1 MVPTTS
7 CVSIRGYRSRP
18 AARAPGSARHEEGL
32 NHGQCGTRT
41 VLVDGRRI
49 NSCLALAVIYDGSEI
64 TTVEGLAAGD
74 TLHPL
79 QAAFIEHDAFQC
91 GYCTPGQLCSAVVM
105 HAARGRP
112 RCGEPRHAGC
122 SAPGGASRGSASSA
136 ALTGRA
142 QRIGDALRQ
151 SGIAP
156 DISADIKGRAVG
168 QDSFLLITGIGGVTA
183 LARSAIGPSS
193 RARRAAFFSERH
205 ARKSSRARKPPKPHT
220 FKQPISMPCSRGRRT
235 RDAMAILDGTRSR
248 RLPPSRGRRAERRCH
263 PSRKSSTA
271 SRRRSA
277 RRSWR
282 ARRCTSHP
290 DRRRRKHPRHR
301 PFRPERETSMGSQMP
316 QPPDRRR
323 NWQREAATGPFA
335 HDGAHV
341 TITARRRERQ
351 SPRRGAGASHRYS
364 RRSIL
369 SPPYSC
375 LASGVLT
382 RCSPTNH
389 TCISLVR
396 ITSETSRS
404 LVPSSPASAAWRAI
418 ARASF
423 RTISCA

>member
-1 MVPTTS
+1 MADASTPAWRSPSSTTEVKSPPSKAWRQAIPCIRYKLRSSSTTPFSVAIARPVS
-7 CVSIRGYRSRP
+7 CAPPWQCMLREVDQG
-18 AARAPGSARHEEGL
+18 AASHA
-32 NHGQCGTRT
+32 
-41 VLVDGRRI
+41 
-49 NSCLALAVIYDGSEI
+49 
-64 TTVEGLAAGD
+64 
-74 TLHPL
+74 
-79 QAAFIEHDAFQC
+79 
-91 GYCTPGQLCSAVVM
+91 TPGVRRLGARRAVRRVQ
-105 HAARGRP
+105 R
-112 RCGEPRHAGC
+112 
-122 SAPGGASRGSASSA
+122 